1 MKRSARPLSIIL
13 LALSLVTLSTA
24 SARLSSDGNNTSAQY
39 RTATGWALPGGDWT
53 VGIWDN
59 NFAGNG
65 GWLVGYSAP
74 ANGGSLN
81 LFYDHAAGRY
91 FVGGQDAA
99 GNLFG
104 GAKFNG
110 IAGSLSA
117 GYPGRPSGLFMPR
130 LHIIRRRAGH
140 SEYLVAE
147 AGHAPVLVASE
158 QRPFGATTPG
168 NWCLGSKQGAGPF
181 YDADLEGF
189 FFATSAISD
198 ADLCRLSAGL
208 KPADAASIH
217 HTLSVYVPLEA
228 AADSDP
234 VFKRFGPPEASTD
247 GPMLRGALSP
257 NQRPAD
263 VAVPSQVV
271 SLASFQPFQIIRHR
285 NGSADVTFTGFDHG
299 TAPADIELRFIDEEH
314 GLSSDWQTLVKDSP
328 GDGASIKAT
337 LSVPKGYWKT
347 TEVRRIHSGGGKAD
361 SNRPVRTWARWAV
374 GEVVVVWGD
383 SIQGQVDGPSRVNK
397 VAPNGFTAKYPTA
410 STPTL
415 PGDTNPLVKGAWNLL
430 RGSGT
435 GGGSQGE
442 NLIANNLSEASGC
455 CVGISVFWRGA
466 SQLDHWNGRTSLNA
480 YNLAK
485 ATCLANDGLNK
496 PNVITWVGNC
506 ANARLDANASAYY
519 SDFDLFKNVLDAD
532 LGADTWQ
539 LLIMPFPI
547 TYAPDT
553 TPALGAHKVREG
565 CWRWTRDHPGLGV
578 FAGVSVD
585 HTTKDGVHPTDDAWN
600 LLGPRWGNAAGWMRN
615 PEKFADPRAGEIVGF
630 QRSGADLIVQ
640 IRLRAGT
647 ALTLRNP
654 SETIS
659 GFSLSADNF
668 ATTVPIS
675 SATLLGDTQV
685 RLTPATM
692 PSGPLKL
699 RYLYGSP
706 GAGLGN
712 KAPADPKAAG
722 VNNILYVNAGP
733 AHTLA
738 VQPVWGDAASDW
750 ALKESGRP

>member
-1 MKRSARPLSIIL
+1 MTLRPLSTVL
-13 LALSLVTLSTA
+13 LALSLVALSSA
-24 SARLSSDGNNTSAQY
+24 SVRLSSDGNNTSAQY
-39 RTATGWALPGGDWT
+39 RTTTGWALPEGDWT

-59 NFAGNG
+59 NFQGNG
-65 GWLVGYSAP
+65 GWLVGHSAP
-74 ANGGSLN
+74 GTGGSLN
-81 LFYDHAAGRY
+81 LFYDHVAGRY

-130 LHIIRRRAGH
+130 LHIIRRRDGH

-158 QRPFGATTPG
+158 QRTFGATTPG

-189 FFATSAISD
+189 FFATAAITDS
-198 ADLCRLSAGL
+198 DLCRLSAGV
-208 KPADAASIH
+208 KPSDTASIQQN
-217 HTLSVYVPLEA
+217 LAVYSPFEA
-228 AADSDP
+228 TAESDAT
-234 VFKRFGPPEASTD
+234 FQRFGQPDASAD
-247 GPMLRGALSP
+247 GPMLRGALSS

-314 GLSSDWQTLVKDSP
+314 RVTSDWQTLAQNSP
-328 GDGASIKAT
+328 GNGAAVKAT

-347 TEVRRIHSGGGKAD
+347 MEVRRIRSAGGKAD
-361 SNRPVRTWARWAV
+361 SNRPVRTWSRWAV

-415 PGDTNPLVKGAWNLL
+415 PGDTSPLVKGAWNLL
-430 RGSGT
+430 RGSGIS
-435 GGGSQGE
+435 GGSQGE

-466 SQLDHWNGRTSLNA
+466 SQIDHWNGRTSSNA

-485 ATCLANDGLNK
+485 VTLHANDGLNK
-496 PNVITWVGNC
+496 PNIITWVGNC
-506 ANARLDANASAYY
+506 ASAKLNANASAYY

-553 TPALGAHKVREG
+553 TPALGAHKVRDA
-565 CWRWTRDHPGLGV
+565 CWRWARDHGAY
-578 FAGVSVD
+578 AGVSLD
-585 HTTKDGVHPTDDAWN
+585 HTTKDGVHPTDAAWD
-600 LLGPRWGNAAGWMRN
+600 LMGPRWGNAAGFLRD
-615 PEKFADPRAGEIVGF
+615 PKKFADPRVGEITGF

-640 IRLRAGT
+640 IRLHAGT

-654 SETIS
+654 GENIT
-659 GFSLSADNF
+659 GFTLSDDDF
-668 ATTVPIS
+668 ATEIPIV
-675 SATLLGDTQV
+675 SATLVGETQV
-685 RLTPATM
+685 RLIPDKL

-706 GAGLGN
+706 GAGLDR
-712 KAPADPKAAG
+712 KAPVDAKAAG
-722 VNNILYVNAGP
+722 VNNILYVNTGP

-738 VQPVWGDAASDW
+738 VQPIWGNEDSDW
-750 ALKESGRP
+750 SLEESVRP

>member
-1 MKRSARPLSIIL
+1 MTLRPLSTVL
-13 LALSLVTLSTA
+13 LALSLVALSSASVRLST
-24 SARLSSDGNNTSAQY
+24 DGNNTSAQY
-39 RTATGWALPGGDWT
+39 RTATGWALPEGDWT

-59 NFAGNG
+59 NFQGNG
-65 GWLVGYSAP
+65 GWLVGHSAP
-74 ANGGSLN
+74 GTGGSLN
-81 LFYDHAAGRY
+81 LFYDHVAGRY

-130 LHIIRRRAGH
+130 LHIIRRRAGY

-189 FFATSAISD
+189 FFATSAITD
-198 ADLCRLSAGL
+198 ADLCRLSAGF
-208 KPADAASIH
+208 KPADVASIH
-217 HTLSVYVPLEA
+217 PTLAVYFPLESA
-228 AADSDP
+228 AGDET
-234 VFKRFGPPEASTD
+234 VFKRFGPPDASAD

-271 SLASFQPFQIIRHR
+271 SLASFQPFQIIRHHK
-285 NGSADVTFTGFDHG
+285 GSADIAFNGFDHG

-314 GLSSDWQTLVKDSP
+314 QLTSDWQTLLQNSP
-328 GDGASIKAT
+328 GGGAVVQAT

-347 TEVRRIHSGGGKAD
+347 MEVRRVRSAGGKAD

-397 VAPNGFTAKYPTA
+397 VPLNGFTAKYPTA

-415 PGDTNPLVKGAWNLL
+415 PGDTNPLVKGTWNLL
-430 RGSGT
+430 HGPGM

-466 SQLDHWNGRTSLNA
+466 SQLDHWNGRTSSNA

-485 ATCLANDGLNK
+485 VTLLANDGLNK

-519 SDFDLFKNVLDAD
+519 SDFDLFKTVLDAD

-553 TPALGAHKVREG
+553 TPALGAHKVRDA
-565 CWRWTRDHPGLGV
+565 CWRWARDHGAY
-578 FAGVSVD
+578 AGVSLD
-585 HTTKDGVHPTDDAWN
+585 HTTKDGVHPTDAAWD
-600 LLGPRWGNAAGWMRN
+600 LMGPRWGNAAGFLRD
-615 PEKFADPRAGEIVGF
+615 PKKFADPRAGEIVGF
-630 QRSGADLIVQ
+630 QRSGSDLIVQ
-640 IRLRAGT
+640 LRLFAGT
-647 ALTLRNP
+647 KLTLKNP
-654 SETIS
+654 ADSIS
-659 GFSLSADNF
+659 GFTLSADNF
-668 ATTVPIS
+668 TTTIPIT
-675 SATLLGDTQV
+675 SATLLGDNQV
-685 RLTPATM
+685 RITPATM
-692 PSGPLKL
+692 PASPLKL

-706 GAGLGN
+706 GAGVDR
-712 KAPADPKAAG
+712 KCPVDPKAAG
-722 VNNILYVNAGP
+722 VDNLLYVNAGP

-738 VQPVWGDAASDW
+738 IQPIWSDAANDW
-750 ALKESGRP
+750 SLKESGRP